1 MAMPTDVIMPQMG
14 ESIFEGT
21 LTKWLKKPGD
31 KVTRDEPLF
40 EISTDKVDAEIP
52 APASGVL
59 KEVKVAEGTTV
70 QVNTVVGVI
79 DAEGSAAAAAP
90 PKPAVAPPA
99 PPAPQK
105 KEPTPPQAKPAFGTG
120 GDVAKSAAKTTG
132 GAAATDGPA
141 VAQPRPAAPPEQ
153 ATQPKAAAPQGQ
165 GPGTNVVMPQM
176 GESIF
181 EGTLTKWL
189 KNVGDK
195 VTRDEPLFEIST
207 DKVDAE
213 IPAPASG
220 VLSEIKVQ
228 AGTTVQVNTVVG
240 VIGGAAAGVAAPAAA
255 QPRAGDGRKGE
266 AARAGGGV
274 TQQREGEEETE
285 IPTTLRG
292 RAEVEP
298 AARPGEQQA
307 VARQADQVIT
317 FPAVDRDQNGRRI
330 RSSPLVRRIARDNQ
344 INLGTVPGTGLG
356 GRISKNDILGYIQQ
370 HGAGTAPAAERRVAG
385 PPAAA
390 TVPPRAAAPQAP
402 AIPMQ
407 AAPPVAAQPR
417 AAAPQV
423 PTVPMQAPPAGAPI
437 TVGAEIPDEVVPLS
451 IMRRKIAEHMVA
463 SRRTSAHVHA
473 MFEVD
478 MTRIVNLR
486 AKTRKDWEARNGG
499 KLTFMPFFARAVV
512 LALRQWP
519 IVNSS
524 MTEEAIHYHKHVNLG
539 IAVALENGLIVP
551 VVKHCEERSFVGLQR
566 GISDVGERA
575 RSKKLKPEEVQGS
588 TFTITN
594 PGQFGAVFGLPIIN
608 QPNVAIMGVGGITK
622 TPLVITDEEG
632 NDNIAIRSVVHLTLG
647 YDHRV
652 IDGAVA
658 DQFMAQVKKNLEGWS
673 EDIG

>member
-1 MAMPTDVIMPQMG
+1 MPQMG

-59 KEVKVAEGTTV
+59 KEVKVSEGTTV

-79 DAEGSAAAAAP
+79 DAEGAAAAKAAPAPEKQAPAAQSKPAQKAPEPAKVAGAAVSKTAKESSAAASSSAPVTAASSSA
-90 PKPAVAPPA
+90 PAAS
-99 PPAPQK
+99 
-105 KEPTPPQAKPAFGTG
+105 GDG
-120 GDVAKSAAKTTG
+120 GAKT
-132 GAAATDGPA
+132 D
-141 VAQPRPAAPPEQ
+141 VI
-153 ATQPKAAAPQGQ
+153 
-165 GPGTNVVMPQM
+165 MPQM

-189 KNVGDK
+189 KKPGEK

-228 AGTTVQVNTVVG
+228 AGQTVQVNTVVG
-240 VIGGAAAGVAAPAAA
+240 VIGGAAGSSVSQTAGQPGAAKTSSAPAAA
-255 QPRAGDGRKGE
+255 AAGDGRKGE
-266 AARAGGGV
+266 AARAGGHV
-274 TQQREGEEETE
+274 AQQRAGEEETE

-292 RAEVEP
+292 RADVEP
-298 AARPGEQQA
+298 AAKRQEQEA
-307 VARQADQVIT
+307 VARQGEQVIN
-317 FPAVDRDQNGRRI
+317 FPGYDRTQNGERI
-330 RSSPLVRRIARDNQ
+330 RSSPLVRRIARDNK
-344 INLGTVPGTGLG
+344 IELGNVPGTGLG
-356 GRISKNDILGYIQQ
+356 GRISKKDILNYVAA
-370 HGAGTAPAAERRVAG
+370 HGAGSPVARPSAPTQPRT
-385 PPAAA
+385 
-390 TVPPRAAAPQAP
+390 TVPHEPSRPAVHGTAHAPDSVY
-402 AIPMQ
+402 
-407 AAPPVAAQPR
+407 APPVG
-417 AAAPQV
+417 
-423 PTVPMQAPPAGAPI
+423 PTA
-437 TVGAEIPDEVVPLS
+437 VGPDLPDEVVPLS
-451 IMRRKIAEHMVA
+451 VMRRKIAEHMVA
-463 SRRTSAHVHA
+463 SRRTSAHVHC

-486 AKTRKDWEARNGG
+486 AKIRKEWEARNGA
-499 KLTFMPFFARAVV
+499 KLTYMPFFARAAI
-512 LALRQWP
+512 LAIRQFP

-524 MTEEAIHYHKHVNLG
+524 MTEDSLLYHKHVNLG

-566 GISDVGERA
+566 GITDVGERA
-575 RSKKLKPEEVQGS
+575 RSKKLKPDEVQGS

-622 TPLVITDEEG
+622 TPLVLEDDEG
-632 NDNIAIRSVVHLTLG
+632 NDTIAIRSVVHLTLG

-658 DQFMAQVKKNLEGWS
+658 DAFMAQVKKNLEGWS